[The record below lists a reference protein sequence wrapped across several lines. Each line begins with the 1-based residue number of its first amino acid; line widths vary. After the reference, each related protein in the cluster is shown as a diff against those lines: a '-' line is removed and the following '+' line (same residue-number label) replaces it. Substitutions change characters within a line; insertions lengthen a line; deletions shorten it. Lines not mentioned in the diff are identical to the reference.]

1 MPGFVVLGLAV
12 PGFAVLGFAVLGF
25 AVLGL
30 PAEARHQRG
39 LLGCGVAAREERGDE
54 ARELGGEAPVRH
66 QPTPRAGVGV
76 GGVGGV
82 GVGGGGVGGV
92 GVGGGGGAHREV
104 LLPQVVARAAPAAL
118 GQVGGRHDNAQAVR
132 AEEEEQLRVDAA
144 DEPAQRLALVPLG

>member
-12 PGFAVLGFAVLGF
+12 PGFAVLGF

-76 GGVGGV
+76 
-82 GVGGGGVGGV
+82 GGVGGV